1 MNRASKLHIRVRKN
15 GVEKVSLTFPVAAVQ
30 LVAEL
35 IPSDVLTRVLEK
47 KPDLQAHLRAL
58 GENGTTAP
66 QDIFNLEEPGREIR
80 VWLA

>member
-1 MNRASKLHIRVRKN
+1 VKKN
-15 GVEKVSLTFPVAAVQ
+15 GVEKVSLTFPVAVVQ
-30 LVAEL
+30 LVAQL

-58 GENGTTAP
+58 GENGTPAP